1 MDAKERKSMT
11 SLRNIFKKEHQ
22 FGASTPDQSNKSY
35 ASKTGSL
42 GNLAGLLLN
51 RVFKDGA
58 NPVIS
63 PSCLYQMLAM
73 LAGISSNDTR
83 EQIVSVLGDKEEMRS
98 TLDAITEVIISD
110 CSCRDF
116 HYSSGASLWLDKS
129 VRVNINY
136 SEAEHL
142 IPIELERVSL
152 GSEKALASMDKWLSD
167 NTGGIFESAPG
178 SKDGDLLVGLTAM
191 HLKDSWDKDFEKED
205 KKGFT
210 LDDDTRVAVD
220 FMLGWD
226 HYDLLERNGSLTFS
240 KDLSSGCFMVV
251 SIPPKDVNLED
262 YIASGEAWLNMD
274 AYASGEVTEQWRECK
289 VHMPKFNLSSDEVDL
304 ADTLRDI
311 GISRIFEPNADFSPL
326 SDDALMV
333 NDIFQSTRLNI
344 DEEGLEGASYAAI
357 VLCGCALPENP
368 PKPREIIVDRPFAV
382 SVFTKSKKPL
392 FVGAVTCPK

>member
-1 MDAKERKSMT
+1 MT
-11 SLRNIFKKEHQ
+11 SLRNIFRKEHR
-22 FGASTPDQSNKSY
+22 FDASTPDRNNESHV
-35 ASKTGSL
+35 SKTGSL
-42 GNLAGLLLN
+42 GDLSGLLLS

-73 LAGISSNDTR
+73 LAGISSNETR
-83 EQIVSVLGDKEEMRS
+83 EQIVSVLGGKEKMRS
-98 TLDAITEVIISD
+98 TLNAITEIKVSNRD
-110 CSCRDF
+110 CRDF

-129 VRVNINY
+129 VRVNDNY
-136 SEAEHL
+136 NQAERL
-142 IPIELERVSL
+142 VLIELERVSL
-152 GSEKALASMDKWLSD
+152 GTEKALASMDKWLSD

-178 SKDGDLLVGLTAM
+178 SKYGDLLVGLTAM

-205 KKGFT
+205 KMGFT
-210 LDDDTRVAVD
+210 LDDGTRVDVD

-251 SIPPKDVNLED
+251 SIPPKDINLED

-274 AYASGEVTEQWRECK
+274 AYASGEVTEKWRECK
-289 VHMPKFNLSSDEVDL
+289 VHMPKFSLSSDEVDL
-304 ADTLRDI
+304 ADTLKDI
-311 GISRIFEPNADFSPL
+311 GISRIFEPDADFSPL

-333 NDIFQSTRLNI
+333 DDIFQSTRLSI

-368 PKPREIIVDRPFAV
+368 PEPREIIVDKPFAV
-382 SVFTKSKKPL
+382 SVFTRSKKPL

>member
-1 MDAKERKSMT
+1 MT

-22 FGASTPDQSNKSY
+22 FGASALGRNSKPHV
-35 ASKTGSL
+35 SKTGSL
-42 GNLAGLLLN
+42 GDLSGLLLS

-73 LAGISSNDTR
+73 LADISSNDTR
-83 EQIVSVLGDKEEMRS
+83 EQIVSVLGSKEEMRS
-98 TLDAITEVIISD
+98 TLDAITKIKVSGY
-110 CSCRDF
+110 SCRDF
-116 HYSSGASLWLDKS
+116 HYSSGASLWLDRS
-129 VRVNINY
+129 VRVNANY
-136 SEAEHL
+136 NQAEHL
-142 IPIELERVSL
+142 VPIELEQVSL

-167 NTGGIFESAPG
+167 NTGGVFESAPG
-178 SKDGDLLVGLTAM
+178 SKDGDLLIGLTAM

-205 KKGFT
+205 KRCFT
-210 LDDDTRVAVD
+210 LDDGTKVDVD

-251 SIPPKDVNLED
+251 SIPPKDINLED

-304 ADTLRDI
+304 ADMLKDI
-311 GISRIFEPNADFSPL
+311 RISRIFEPNADFSPL

-344 DEEGLEGASYAAI
+344 DEEGLEGASYVAI
-357 VLCGCALPENP
+357 VLCGCALLENP
-368 PKPREIIVDRPFAV
+368 PEPREIIVDRPFAV
-382 SVFTKSKKPL
+382 SVFTRSKKPL

>member
-1 MDAKERKSMT
+1 MT
-11 SLRNIFKKEHQ
+11 SLRNIFRKERR
-22 FGASTPDQSNKSY
+22 FDTDTPNRCSKSH

-42 GNLAGLLLN
+42 GDLSGLLLR

-63 PSCLYQMLAM
+63 PSCLYQMLSM
-73 LAGISSNDTR
+73 LADISSNETR
-83 EQIVSVLGDKEEMRS
+83 EQIVSVLGNKEEMRS
-98 TLDAITEVIISD
+98 TLNAITEIKVSD

-116 HYSSGASLWLDKS
+116 HYSSGASAWLDKS
-129 VRVNINY
+129 VRVNAGYNK
-136 SEAEHL
+136 AEHL
-142 IPIELERVSL
+142 VPIELERVSL

-167 NTGGIFESAPG
+167 NTGGIFDSAPS

-191 HLKDSWDKDFEKED
+191 HLKDSWNKDFEKEG
-205 KKGFT
+205 KKSFT
-210 LDDDTRVAVD
+210 LDDGTRVDTD

-226 HYDLLERNGSLTFS
+226 NYDLLERNDSLTFS

-251 SIPPKDVNLED
+251 SIPPKDINLED

-274 AYASGEVTEQWRECK
+274 AYTSGEVTEQWRECK

-304 ADTLRDI
+304 ADTLRGI
-311 GISRIFEPNADFSPL
+311 GISRIFEPDADFSPL

-333 NDIFQSTRLNI
+333 DDIFQSTRLSI
-344 DEEGLEGASYAAI
+344 DEEGLEGASYVAI
-357 VLCGCALPENP
+357 VLCGCAFSENP
-368 PKPREIIVDRPFAV
+368 PEPREIIVDRPFAV
-382 SVFTKSKKPL
+382 SVFTRSKKPL

>member
-1 MDAKERKSMT
+1 MT
-11 SLRNIFKKEHQ
+11 SLRNIFKKKHQ
-22 FGASTPDQSNKSY
+22 FGANAPNRGSKSFL
-35 ASKTGSL
+35 SKTGSL
-42 GNLAGLLLN
+42 GDLAGLLLS
-51 RVFKDGA
+51 RAFKDGA

-73 LAGISSNDTR
+73 LADISSNDTR
-83 EQIVSVLGDKEEMRS
+83 EQIISVLGSKEEMRS
-98 TLDAITEVIISD
+98 TLAAITAINTSN

-116 HYSSGASLWLDKS
+116 HYSSGASLWLDRS
-129 VRVNINY
+129 VRVNASYNQ
-136 SEAEHL
+136 AEHL
-142 IPIELERVSL
+142 VPLELERVSL
-152 GSEKALASMDKWLSD
+152 GSEKAFASMGKWLSD

-178 SKDGDLLVGLTAM
+178 SKDGNLLVGLTAM

-205 KKGFT
+205 KKSFT
-210 LDDDTRVAVD
+210 LDDGTRVDAD

-251 SIPPKDVNLED
+251 SIPPKNLSLED

-274 AYASGEVTEQWRECK
+274 AYASGEVTDQWRECK

-311 GISRIFEPNADFSPL
+311 GISRIFEPDADFSPL

-333 NDIFQSTRLNI
+333 DDIFQSTRLSI
-344 DEEGLEGASYAAI
+344 DEEGLEGASYVAI

-368 PKPREIIVDRPFAV
+368 PEPREIIVDRPFAV